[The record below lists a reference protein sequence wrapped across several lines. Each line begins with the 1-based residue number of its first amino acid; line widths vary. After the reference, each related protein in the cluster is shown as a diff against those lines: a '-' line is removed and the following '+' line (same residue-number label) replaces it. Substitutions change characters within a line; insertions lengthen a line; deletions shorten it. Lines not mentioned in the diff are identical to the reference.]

1 MSTPQ
6 FKNLITGIEVDFTGC
21 SVDDLSVTCGVGVSA
36 GGEEAWDDVVARTV
50 AEELVGIEA
59 LSGVGGSV
67 AEATRAN
74 AEAYGQ
80 SVGESVSSVRTW
92 DRLKDQQKTF
102 PAVDGEFGPGT
113 SRFQE
118 KLSDGSLRYEILE
131 VSLLVSQATLTRP
144 LADQELAGL
153 LGVQPGARVPLVDV
167 RERLLAR
174 PA

>member
-6 FKNLITGIEVDFTGC
+6 FKNLITGIDVDFTGC

-36 GGEEAWDDVVARTV
+36 GGEESWDDVVARAV

-59 LSGVGGSV
+59 LSGVAGTV

-80 SVGESVSSVRTW
+80 SVGQAVAAVRTW
-92 DRLKDQQKTF
+92 DRSVDAQKTF
-102 PAVDGEFGPGT
+102 AAVDANFTPGG

-118 KLSDGSLRYEILE
+118 RLDDGSLRYEILE
-131 VSLLVSQATLTRP
+131 VSLLVSQADLTQP
-144 LADQELAGL
+144 VTDEELAKL
-153 LGVQPGARVPLVDV
+153 LGVELGTRIPLAQV
-167 RERLLAR
+167 REQVLATR
-174 PA
+174 